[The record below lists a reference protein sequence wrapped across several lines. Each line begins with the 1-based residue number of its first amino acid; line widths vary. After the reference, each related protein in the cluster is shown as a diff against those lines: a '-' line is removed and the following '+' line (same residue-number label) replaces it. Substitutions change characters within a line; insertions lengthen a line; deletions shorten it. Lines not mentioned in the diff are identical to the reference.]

1 MLLGETPLRMSEV
14 SQAQALAL
22 HTHGSVYNN
31 MQQQLVYASMHRRI
45 SVLDLP
51 TTQVRV
57 V

>member
-1 MLLGETPLRMSEV
+1 MRMSAV
-14 SQAQALAL
+14 VLAQAHAL

>member
-1 MLLGETPLRMSEV
+1 MRMSAV
-14 SQAQALAL
+14 VLAQAHAL
-22 HTHGSVYNN
+22 HTHGSVYN
-31 MQQQLVYASMHRRI
+31 MQQQHLYASMHRRI